1 MPRWPAESSLTVVSK
16 AHSRRSTVGKSRNL
30 ITDKECMFF
39 LWRSPEKKIFY
50 AKKKLKE
57 KKQKKIIAYRIWYVN
72 ILCFF
77 FWKKAVLW
85 GGQCTTW
92 NFQAAPVNLFPK
104 TAVFPEL
111 CLCGSFSVFSQI
123 FRSVDLWLDVSIYGN
138 T

>member
-77 FWKKAVLW
+77 FFKKKAVLW
-85 GGQCTTW
+85 GAMHYLKFSSCTSKLISENSCFSRIVSLW
-92 NFQAAPVNLFPK
+92 FLFGFFPDFPIGWSLARRVN
-104 TAVFPEL
+104 
-111 CLCGSFSVFSQI
+111 I
-123 FRSVDLWLDVSIYGN
+123 R
-138 T
+138 